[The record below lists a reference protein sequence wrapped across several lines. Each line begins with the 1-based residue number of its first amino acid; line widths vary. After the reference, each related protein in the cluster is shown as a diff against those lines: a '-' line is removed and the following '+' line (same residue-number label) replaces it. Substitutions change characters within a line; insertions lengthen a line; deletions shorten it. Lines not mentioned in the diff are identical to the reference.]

1 MTLQLP
7 ESKAALIEKIVQ
19 RVGEKFPPD
28 QAARVQHFVRDYFRW
43 VAEDDLAGR
52 SVLDLYGTA
61 LSHWNFA
68 QRRAP
73 GKRLLRV
80 YNPRME
86 EHGWQSTH
94 TVIELVTSD
103 MPFLVD
109 SVNMELNR
117 LGLTV
122 HLVIHPVLH
131 VPRDDHG
138 QLLAASENGEAAS
151 NSPREAFIHVEV
163 DRQSDADK
171 LRDLEMRLNGVLDD
185 VQLAVE
191 DWPKMRQR
199 LRDAIAHIKREP
211 PPIDPAVV
219 EEEVAFLEWL
229 ERDHFTFLGFRE
241 YVLAADHSG
250 ADALRIVPDSSL
262 GILRN
267 EPLETVSRSFAHLP
281 PEVRKL
287 AHKPE
292 LLIVTKSNSRATVH
306 RPTYMD
312 YVGIKR
318 FDHKGEV
325 VGEWRFLGLYTSLAY
340 ALHPAQIPLLR
351 RKVHSVMT
359 RAGFHKGGHSSKA
372 LAYVLETLPR
382 DELFQS
388 SEDELYDISTA
399 ILALQERQRVRL
411 LIRRDPYRRFYS
423 CLVYLPRERF
433 NTQVRMRIQNILRD
447 ALAAVSI
454 DFTVFLSESVLAR
467 IHFVVHTDPGHVPDY
482 DLATLE
488 VRIRDATRSWE
499 DELHSALLQE
509 LGEARGNQLFT
520 RYRGAFPASYSEDYP
535 AAIAVTDIGRMESLG
550 DANDLGMTLYQPLE
564 VAQGL
569 IRFKL
574 FRRGSPIHLSAMLP
588 MLENMGV
595 RVVDE
600 RPHEVQPEGGESIW
614 VHDLG
619 IAYPSH
625 VHFDAERVR
634 ELFQAAFL
642 QIWKGQVENDGFNR
656 LVLYA
661 QLPWRSVVMLRAC
674 AKYLRQTNFPFSQAY
689 MEQALTNHPQIA
701 SLLVDLFM
709 ARFDPDHQ
717 DQAVKRVQIL
727 TEAIRESLDAVPNL
741 DEDRIQRRFLD
752 LIQAMLRTNFFQT
765 TSDGCPKDYLS
776 FKLDPSHLPDLPN
789 PRPQFEIFVYARYME
804 GIHLRGGR
812 VARGGLRWSDR
823 LEDFRTEIFD
833 LMKTQ
838 MVKNAVIVPVGAKGG
853 FVVKQPPV
861 DQDHEALA
869 KEVKRCY
876 TTLIRGL
883 LDITDNLGSSNVVP
897 PPQVVR
903 YDEDDPYLVVAADK
917 GTATFSDTANS
928 IAREYG
934 FWLGDAFASGGSAGY
949 DHKKMGITAKGA
961 WESVKRHFREMGKDC
976 QTQDFTVVGI
986 GSMSGDVFGN
996 GMLLSRHI
1004 KLVAAFSHS
1013 HIFLDPDPDPALSY
1027 RERER
1032 LFALRRS
1039 SWADYDPKLISKG
1052 GGVFSRSAKSIPL
1065 SPEIQRALDVHSEAL
1080 SPAELIRAMLMA
1092 PVDLLWNGGIG
1103 TFVKARHQSHA
1114 EVGDR
1119 SNDAIRVNGDEL
1131 HCKVVGEGGN
1141 LGFTPAARIEY
1152 ALRGGRLNTDFIDNS
1167 GGVDCSD
1174 HEVNIKIL
1182 LDGIVKAGD
1191 LSEKQRNELLAQMT
1205 DEVGALVLADNYQQA
1220 QALSVSE
1227 HLKLPLFDEHVRFLK
1242 SLEKRG
1248 RLERITWHLP
1258 PDDELSRRRGAGQ
1271 GLTRPELAVL
1281 FSYAKID
1288 LFNALLASDVCEDPH
1303 LGRELVDYF
1312 PVPLRQ
1318 RFAKAM
1324 EQHRLRRELIAT
1336 ALANNV
1342 INRMGITFPFRI
1354 NEHSGAI
1361 AADIARAYVATRNV
1375 FALPQIW
1382 KDIESLDGQA
1392 DAHHQLA
1399 MLAATRKLVDRGT
1412 LWFLRNRKQ
1421 PLDIAT
1427 AMETFRPGVEAIA
1440 GALPNCLDAVESAR
1454 LQAQAQAHVEKGVPS
1469 ALAQRLASLPVLFA
1483 ALDITEVSISLQRPV
1498 SLVAPLYFALG
1509 AQLELTWLRN
1519 QVAALGEDSRWMRL
1533 ARAGLRDDLYRLHR
1547 TLTREAL
1554 LLTPLANDPSTLLE
1568 NWLQANQVNVERYTQ
1583 QLADFKT
1590 ADVSDLALLTVAV
1603 SEARKLI
1610 QTVGPQPPSSP
1621 ESRS

>member
-1 MTLQLP
+1 MTVQLP
-7 ESKAALIEKIVQ
+7 EPKAALIDKVVQ
-19 RVGEKFPPD
+19 RVGEKCPP
-28 QAARVQHFVRDYFRW
+28 QQSARVQHFVRDYFRW
-43 VAEDDLAGR
+43 VAEEDLAGR
-52 SVLDLYGTA
+52 TVLDLYGTA

-68 QRRAP
+68 QRRTP

-109 SVNMELNR
+109 SVSMELNR

-131 VPRDDHG
+131 ASRDDHG
-138 QLLAASENGEAAS
+138 QLVEATENGEATPTS
-151 NSPREAFIHVEV
+151 LREAFIHVEV
-163 DRQSDADK
+163 DRQSDGDK
-171 LRDLEMRLNGVLDD
+171 LHDLETRLNHVLDD
-185 VQLAVE
+185 VQVAVE

-199 LRDAIAHIKREP
+199 LRDAISHIKREP
-211 PPIDPAVV
+211 PPIDKAVA

-241 YVLAADHSG
+241 YVLAADQSG
-250 ADALRIVPDSSL
+250 EDALRIVPESSL

-267 EPLETVSRSFAHLP
+267 EPGETVSRSFAHLP
-281 PEVRKL
+281 PEIRKL

-351 RKVHSVMT
+351 RRVHTVMA

-388 SEDELYDISTA
+388 SEDELYDMSTA

-423 CLVYLPRERF
+423 CLVYLPRDRF
-433 NTQVRMRIQNILRD
+433 NTQVRTRIQNILRD
-447 ALAAVSI
+447 ALGAVGI

-467 IHFVVHTDPGHVPDY
+467 IHFIVHTDPGHVPDY
-482 DLATLE
+482 ELATLE
-488 VRIRDATRSWE
+488 MRIRDATRSWE
-499 DELHSALLQE
+499 DELHGALLQE

-520 RYRGAFPASYSEDYP
+520 HYRGAFPASYSEDYP
-535 AAIAVTDIGRMESLG
+535 AAIAVTDIGKMESLG

-564 VAQGL
+564 ISQGL

-619 IAYPSH
+619 IAYPNH
-625 VHFDAERVR
+625 VHFDAELVR

-642 QIWKGQVENDGFNR
+642 QIWRGQVENDGFNR

-689 MEQALTNHPQIA
+689 MEQVLTNHPQIA
-701 SLLVDLFM
+701 SLLADLFM

-752 LIQAMLRTNFFQT
+752 LIQAMLRTNFFQAA
-765 TSDGCPKDYLS
+765 SDGYPKDYLS

-789 PRPQFEIFVYARYME
+789 PRPQFEIFVYARHME

-861 DQDHEALA
+861 DPDHEALA

-883 LDITDNLGSSNVVP
+883 LDITDNLRGGSVVP
-897 PPQVVR
+897 PQRVVR

-928 IAREYG
+928 IAREYE

-949 DHKKMGITAKGA
+949 DHKKMGITAKGT
-961 WESVKRHFREMGKDC
+961 WESVKRHFAEMGKDC
-976 QTQDFTVVGI
+976 QAQAFTVAGI

-1004 KLVAAFSHS
+1004 KLIAAFSHS
-1013 HIFLDPDPDPALSY
+1013 HIFLDPDPDTALSY

-1039 SWADYDPKLISKG
+1039 SWADYDSKLISKG

-1065 SPEIQRALDVHSEAL
+1065 THEIQRALDVRSDAL
-1080 SPAELIRAMLMA
+1080 SPVELIRAILVA

-1103 TFVKARHQSHA
+1103 TFVKARHQTHA

-1131 HCKVVGEGGN
+1131 RCKVVGEGGN

-1191 LSEKQRNELLAQMT
+1191 LSDKQRNELLVQMT
-1205 DEVGALVLADNYQQA
+1205 DEVGSLVLADNYQQA

-1227 HLKLPLFDEHVRFLK
+1227 HLKLSLFDEHVRFLK

-1248 RLERITWHLP
+1248 RLERVTWHLP
-1258 PDDELSRRRGAGQ
+1258 PEDELARRRGAGQ

-1303 LGRELVDYF
+1303 LARELVDYF

-1318 RFAKAM
+1318 RFSKAM

-1336 ALANNV
+1336 ALANNIV
-1342 INRMGITFPFRI
+1342 NRMGITFPFRI
-1354 NEHSGAI
+1354 HEHSGAT

-1375 FALPQIW
+1375 FALPQLW
-1382 KDIESLDGQA
+1382 KDIESLDSQV
-1392 DAHHQLA
+1392 DAHHQLT
-1399 MLAATRKLVDRGT
+1399 MLAATRKVVDRGT

-1440 GALPNCLDAVESAR
+1440 GGLPNCLDAVEAAR
-1454 LQAQAQAHVEKGVPS
+1454 LQTQAQAHVEKGVPS
-1469 ALAQRLASLPVLFA
+1469 ALAQRLAALPILFA
-1483 ALDITEVSISLQRPV
+1483 ALDITEVSLSLQRPV

-1509 AQLELTWLRN
+1509 AQLELTWLRD

-1554 LLTPLANDPSTLLE
+1554 LLTPLTNDPSVLLE
-1568 NWLQANQVNVERYTQ
+1568 NWLQSNQVNVERYTQ

-1590 ADVSDLALLTVAV
+1590 ADASDLALLTVAV

-1610 QTVGPQPPSSP
+1610 QTTGPQTPGSP